1 MQDESEGGKQLVK
14 LMLDTDSARL
24 LLELAGSPRKQGEY
38 VSKLIRAAA
47 MSPNFL
53 SQIEQAEVSD
63 LRQMLQN
70 ILIRLGTV
78 ETQLAEVKQIE
89 RK

>member
-24 LLELAGSPRKQGEY
+24 LLELAGRPRKQGEY